1 VKIIVAI
8 AVIVGLAIGIGSA
21 VIQDGSGPSSTTA
34 SAVSS
39 KSDVL
44 DPKNLPVEVLKAL
57 PDEELAEIFPEK
69 AEEILNP
76 DALDQVKTGG
86 KDSNDPEYLRAVLEK
101 MGADPP
107 VDATT
112 KQLQDMLVH
121 VEDQNVTSK

>member
-1 VKIIVAI
+1 MKIIVAI

-21 VIQDGSGPSSTTA
+21 VIQDRSGPSSTTA

-76 DALDQVKTGG
+76 DALDQVKTGA

-112 KQLQDMLVH
+112 KQLQYMLAH

>member
-1 VKIIVAI
+1 
-8 AVIVGLAIGIGSA
+8 

>member
-1 VKIIVAI
+1 MKIIVAI

-21 VIQDGSGPSSTTA
+21 VIQDRSGPSSTTA

-112 KQLQDMLVH
+112 KQLQDMLAH

>member
-1 VKIIVAI
+1 MKIIVAI

-21 VIQDGSGPSSTTA
+21 VIQDASGPSSTTA